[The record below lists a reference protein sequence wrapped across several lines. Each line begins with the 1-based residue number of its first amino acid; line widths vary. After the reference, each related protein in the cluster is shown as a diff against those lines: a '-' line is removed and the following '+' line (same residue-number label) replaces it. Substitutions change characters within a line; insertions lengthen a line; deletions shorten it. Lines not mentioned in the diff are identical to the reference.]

1 MAVRLSEI
9 NCGKVSNRDK
19 GLTLM
24 EVVPTGAQSNG
35 FSAIFQ

>member
-9 NCGKVSNRDK
+9 NCGKASNRDK
-19 GLTLM
+19 GLLM
-24 EVVPTGAQSNG
+24 EMVPTGAQSNG

>member
-9 NCGKVSNRDK
+9 NCGKASSRDK
-19 GLTLM
+19 GLALM
-24 EVVPTGAQSNG
+24 EIVPTGAQSIG

>member
-9 NCGKVSNRDK
+9 NCGKASNRDK
-19 GLTLM
+19 GLALM
-24 EVVPTGAQSNG
+24 EMVPTGAQSNG